1 MLCRLM
7 LCLVVAL
14 CDVDSPLRHLTA
26 HLSSR
31 AAAVSQRRA
40 HQLAMSAFRPLTSDA
55 RRLQLDFLSAKEP
68 LPTIDDA
75 LLTPLLLLCA
85 QWGIP
90 LLADRS
96 TDAAPALETTYYLPE
111 TALMRVFGV
120 RRQ

>member
-7 LCLVVAL
+7 LCLVVSL

-26 HLSSR
+26 HLQPACIAGER
-31 AAAVSQRRA
+31 AEGA
-40 HQLAMSAFRPLTSDA
+40 HGDA
-55 RRLQLDFLSAKEP
+55 RRLQLDFLSAAEP